1 MDSVRRPLPAVVGS
15 VVRSS
20 LLCGLQLQEGRGVT
34 PAVCCPLQVNHKTT
48 DSFQPVPA
56 PVDDLDGHPAAGQLG
71 RQEACGVS
79 LVYDPVDE
87 IEGFASLGQFPWLA
101 ILGNATTDFNN
112 NNNNCLGT
120 LIGPQVLAFLSRPAG
135 ENSLHITLLHVT
147 TKNHGT
153 L

>member
-1 MDSVRRPLPAVVGS
+1 MDSVRRPLPGVVGS

-20 LLCGLQLQEGRGVT
+20 LLCGLQLQEGRGLT
-34 PAVCCPLQVNHKTT
+34 PAVCCPLQVPHKTT
-48 DSFQPVPA
+48 DSFHLAHNQDQPVDQPA

-120 LIGPQVLAFLSRPAG
+120 LIGPQVLALLSRPAG
-135 ENSLHITLLHVT
+135 EKLLHI
-147 TKNHGT
+147 KCDM
-153 L
+153 